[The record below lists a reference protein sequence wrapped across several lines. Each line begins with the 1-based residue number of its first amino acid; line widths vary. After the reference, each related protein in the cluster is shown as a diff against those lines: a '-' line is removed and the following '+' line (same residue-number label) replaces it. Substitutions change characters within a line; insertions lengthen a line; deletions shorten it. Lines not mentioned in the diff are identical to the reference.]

1 MPHPLTEETE
11 PKFVTLVCTIGMPL
25 FSNSV
30 LVTRMQIVIHA
41 DYVGMAFYS
50 RFFMSEC
57 DSWTHV

>member
-1 MPHPLTEETE
+1 MYYRDA
-11 PKFVTLVCTIGMPL
+11 II
-25 FSNSV
+25 SNSV

-57 DSWTHV
+57 DSGTHV